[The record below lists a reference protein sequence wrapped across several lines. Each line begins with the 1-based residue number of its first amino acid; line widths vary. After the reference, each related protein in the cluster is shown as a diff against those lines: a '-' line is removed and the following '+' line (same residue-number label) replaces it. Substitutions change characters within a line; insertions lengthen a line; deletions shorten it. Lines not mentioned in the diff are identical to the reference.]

1 MDNQDKIF
9 FRNFSITVVILA
21 VIMAIFLVVALAVTS
36 AYLPAHGNT
45 DTSSIEE
52 RTAPVGRLVTEQAE
66 PQQQAPETMVA
77 AATDAATDGAAPAA
91 ADGKAVYSGLCISCH
106 GSGIPGIP
114 QLGDAAAWAER
125 IGKGSEAL
133 YANAIN
139 GYTGTSGIPMPAKG
153 GNPAL
158 SDAEVQAAVDYMVEN
173 SQ

>member
-1 MDNQDKIF
+1 MDNKDIVF
-9 FRNFSITVVILA
+9 FRNFSVTVG
-21 VIMAIFLVVALAVTS
+21 ALAFLMVVFLAAARTV
-36 AYLPAHGNT
+36 A
-45 DTSSIEE
+45 DSSKPEADDPVAVE
-52 RTAPVGRLVTEQAE
+52 QRTAPVGRLVTEREEAE
-66 PQQQAPETMVA
+66 VTAETTVA
-77 AATDAATDGAAPAA
+77 GAAPGAA
-91 ADGKAVYSGLCISCH
+91 AGAGGAQGSDGAGIYSGVCVSCH

-114 QLGDAAAWAER
+114 QVGDAAAWSER
-125 IGKGSEAL
+125 VAKGKDAL